1 MEFLLEWIT
10 HKSQCLAD
18 KMNDI
23 KLSDNERIGALNQ
36 KALIDEF
43 LIDMQI
49 FLNKE
54 QEND

>member
-1 MEFLLEWIT
+1 
-10 HKSQCLAD
+10 
-18 KMNDI
+18 MNDT

>member
-1 MEFLLEWIT
+1 M
-10 HKSQCLAD
+10 AD